1 MALQDH
7 GGVLGWLAPLCF
19 EACVYVLTPLSSSAS
34 DPRLSHVYHI
44 CNCVYV
50 FFVIKI
56 SKNYMGGTPIDS
68 AVNSNFNWLAFTKDI
83 LLVSIKLSLIP

>member
-7 GGVLGWLAPLCF
+7 AGVLGWLAPVCF
-19 EACVYVLTPLSSSAS
+19 EACVYVLTPLSSSAA

-44 CNCVYV
+44 CNCVCV

-68 AVNSNFNWLAFTKDI
+68 AVNSNFNGL
-83 LLVSIKLSLIP
+83 SIKLSLIP